1 MFVFF
6 LLSLFTAL
14 VLGGMDEESGDGDK
28 QNVVVT
34 NFQQTTQTSQE

>member
-14 VLGGMDEESGDGDK
+14 VLGGRDQESMDGDK
-28 QNVVVT
+28 QNMVVT
-34 NFQQTTQTSQE
+34 SYEQTTQTSQE

>member
-14 VLGGMDEESGDGDK
+14 VLGGMDEESMDGDK
-28 QNVVVT
+28 QNMVVT
-34 NFQQTTQTSQE
+34 SYQYTVQTSQE